1 MMATRVEALV
11 PPEERLTLP
20 QWAQRNLFDG
30 LWNTILTLTTA
41 VALGTA
47 FVHVARWVSA
57 AHWSVIT
64 DNPRFWLVGLMP
76 VELVGRAMW
85 AGGLI
90 AVMTVLTVVGVR
102 AQVRPRSLAAAWG
115 GMVVAVLWIMSPL
128 RLDQIGGLY
137 LTLLLAVVAISFS
150 FPIGMIVGVGRVS
163 TLPVIRTLSTV
174 YIEAIRGI
182 PFITLLLWFS
192 VFVSLVSGDAL
203 TRVQRAM
210 IAMTI
215 FTSAYVGEIVRAGI
229 QAVPK
234 GQVEAARAVG
244 LSSLETMRYVVL
256 PQAIKNMI
264 PALVGQFI
272 SLFKDT
278 SLAVIIGLTE
288 LVGTGRALLSITTY
302 LHDVREVYVFL
313 IIVYFIFSSAMSYGS
328 RVLEKRLGLGER

>member
-1 MMATRVEALV
+1 MATRVEALA
-11 PPEERLTLP
+11 PPEERLRLL

-30 LWNTILTLTTA
+30 VWNTALTLATGA
-41 VALGTA
+41 GLVIALERI
-47 FVHVARWVSA
+47 ARWVTSA
-57 AHWSVIT
+57 RWGVIT
-64 DNPRFWLVGLMP
+64 DNLRFWLVGLMP
-76 VELVGRAMW
+76 VEFVGRALW

-90 AVMTVLTVVGVR
+90 AVTALLTVVGVR
-102 AQVRPRSLAAAWG
+102 AKVRPRTLVASWTG
-115 GMVVAVLWIMSPL
+115 IIIAVLWIMSPL

-150 FPIGMIVGVGRVS
+150 FPIGVIVGVGRVS
-163 TLPVIRTLSTV
+163 TLPVIRALSTV

-182 PFITLLLWFS
+182 PFITVLLWFS
-192 VFVSLVSGDAL
+192 IFVSLVSGDAL

-215 FTSAYVGEIVRAGI
+215 FSSSYVGEIVRAGI
-229 QAVPK
+229 QSVPR

-244 LSSLETMRYVVL
+244 LSPVQTMRYIVL
-256 PQAIKNMI
+256 PQAVKNMI
-264 PALVGQFI
+264 PSLVGQFI

-278 SLAVIIGLTE
+278 SLTVIIGLTE

-313 IIVYFIFSSAMSYGS
+313 IVVYFVFSYAMSYGS
-328 RVLEKRLGLGER
+328 RRLEKRLGLGER

>member
-1 MMATRVEALV
+1 MATRVEILR
-11 PPEERLTLP
+11 PPDERLSLV
-20 QWAQRNLFDG
+20 QWAQRSLFDG
-30 LWNTILTLTTA
+30 AWNTILTLITA
-41 VALGTA
+41 VVLFMA
-47 FVHVARWVSA
+47 FTRVAGWIATARWGV
-57 AHWSVIT
+57 VT
-64 DNPRFWLVGLMP
+64 ENLRFWLVGLMP
-76 VELVGRAMW
+76 VEYVPRALW

-90 AVMTVLTVVGVR
+90 AIMAILTYAALRAKVR
-102 AQVRPRSLAAAWG
+102 VATLAAAWG
-115 GMVVAVLWIMSPL
+115 GIIIAVLWLMSPI

-137 LTLLLAVVAISFS
+137 LTLLLALVGISFS

-174 YIEAIRGI
+174 YIEVIRGI
-182 PFITLLLWFS
+182 PFITVLLWFS

-229 QAVPK
+229 QSVPR

-244 LSSLETMRYVVL
+244 LSPAQTMRLIVL

-278 SLAVIIGLTE
+278 SLAVIIGLSE
-288 LVGTGRALLSITTY
+288 LVGTGRALLSITRY

-313 IIVYFIFSSAMSYGS
+313 IAVYFVFSYAMSYGS
-328 RVLEKRLGLGER
+328 RRLERKLGLGER